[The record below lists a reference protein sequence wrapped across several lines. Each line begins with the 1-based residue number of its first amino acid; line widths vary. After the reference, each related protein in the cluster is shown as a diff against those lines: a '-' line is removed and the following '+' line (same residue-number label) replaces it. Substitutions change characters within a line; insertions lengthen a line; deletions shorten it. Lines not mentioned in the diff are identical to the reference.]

1 MSVTKAV
8 IPAAGLGT
16 RFFPVTKAL
25 PKEMLPIVDTPVIQ
39 YVVEEALA
47 SGLCNL
53 LVVTSKGKTAIE
65 DYLDAQVDDT
75 ASPLPWHGA
84 EDFKIHFVRQS
95 RPLGLGHAVLQSR
108 LHVGSEPFALLLGD
122 EVFRSVTPCMKRVI
136 DVHEQV
142 KGSVLAVHE
151 VAWEHTRR
159 YGIVDALPVSP
170 GVFRVRA
177 LVEKPEP
184 DRAPSNLAIVGR
196 YVLEPEV
203 FDVLGGLGPGAL
215 GEIQLTDALQ
225 IMVTNGSAV
234 HAIRVQASR
243 YDTGDR
249 LGLLK
254 AIVEFA
260 LAREDTGP
268 AFRRY
273 LERLDLKG
281 EKCLAPGDNT

>member
-16 RFFPVTKAL
+16 RFLPATKAL
-25 PKEMLPIVDTPVIQ
+25 PKEMLPIVDTPVIE

-47 SGLCNL
+47 SGLINL
-53 LVVTSKGKTAIE
+53 LVVTRKGKTAIE
-65 DYLDAQVDDT
+65 DYLDAQADGQSL
-75 ASPLPWHGA
+75 ASQGM
-84 EDFKIHFVRQS
+84 ERCRKFHFVRQS
-95 RPLGLGHAVLQSR
+95 SPLGLGHAVLQSR

-122 EVFRSVTPCMKRVI
+122 EVFRSAVPCIGQVI
-136 DVHEQV
+136 RVHEKI
-142 KGSVLAVHE
+142 KGSVLAVQE
-151 VAWEHTRR
+151 VAWERTQR

-170 GVFRVRA
+170 GIFRVRA
-177 LVEKPEP
+177 LMEKPEP
-184 DRAPSNLAIVGR
+184 SKAPSNLAIVGR

-203 FDVLGGLGPGAL
+203 FDALEGLGPGAM

-225 IMVTNGSAV
+225 TMVDNGSRVYAV
-234 HAIRVQASR
+234 MVQALR

-273 LERLDLKG
+273 LGRLDLER
-281 EKCLAPGDNT
+281 EKRLEMGDNT